1 MSEIKV
7 IDGVVH
13 IPYQSIIDYA
23 YMIAENCDGY
33 RTFEELE
40 DQHQKEV
47 TRIYGR
53 YTEKEYEPV
62 PKSEKEKYAAYIEC
76 LKAEEEEPWE
86 DE

>member
-13 IPYQSIIDYA
+13 IPYQSIVEYA

-47 TRIYGR
+47 NRIYGR
-53 YTEKEYEPV
+53 YTEKEYEEV
-62 PKSEKEKYAAYIEC
+62 PQEEVDKYDAYIQE
-76 LKAEEEEPWE
+76 LKDEWE
-86 DE
+86 NDDYE

>member
-13 IPYQSIIDYA
+13 IPYQSIVEYA

-47 TRIYGR
+47 NRIYGQ
-53 YTEKEYEPV
+53 YTDKEYEEV
-62 PKSEKEKYAAYIEC
+62 PQEEIDKYDAFIQE
-76 LKAEEEEPWE
+76 LKDEWE
-86 DE
+86 NDDYE

>member
-13 IPYQSIIDYA
+13 IPYQSIVEYA

-47 TRIYGR
+47 NRIYGS
-53 YTEKEYEPV
+53 YTDKEYEEV
-62 PKSEKEKYAAYIEC
+62 PQEEIDKYDAFIQE
-76 LKAEEEEPWE
+76 LKDEWE
-86 DE
+86 NDDYE